1 MSRSAAAPV
10 PRLSGPGELAAA
22 VPLLCGFRPHESLV
36 VVSLRGT
43 SLRVGFTARY
53 DLPAE
58 EHEQELAA
66 DVVQRLAAVGAQRAY
81 ALVVT
86 ASGAPGLPRRS
97 LVAALQD
104 AVDGVRRLDLL
115 DALLV
120 RDGRWWSYVCTDGA
134 CCPPEGT
141 AVPVATPTL
150 TLVEAQSV
158 LDGRAVL
165 GSREELVASL
175 GPPAL
180 PAVALALLADTEGR
194 LADELAGS
202 GRVALRARLLGGWSE
217 ALARGGPSDGRD
229 AAELA
234 LALRDLLLRDEVL
247 TWSVRRESALLALLL
262 SVARATPAPY
272 DAPVCACLAWVAY
285 GRGDG
290 ATAGIALER
299 ALETDPQHGL
309 ALLLA
314 TALDGQVPPRRLR
327 AVAVR
332 TATALRRRG

>member
-1 MSRSAAAPV
+1 MSRPAATT

-22 VPLLCGFRPHESLV
+22 LPLLCGFRPRESLV
-36 VVSLRGT
+36 VVALKGATR
-43 SLRVGFTARY
+43 RVALTARY

-58 EHEQELAA
+58 EHEEVLAA
-66 DVVQRLAAVGAQRAY
+66 DVVDRLLAAGARRAY
-81 ALVVT
+81 ALVVSEQG
-86 ASGAPGLPRRS
+86 ASALPRRP
-97 LVAALQD
+97 LVASLRQ
-104 AVDGVRRLDLL
+104 AVARARALDLQ

-120 RDGRWWSYVCTDGA
+120 RDGRWWSYLCTDGA
-134 CCPPEGT
+134 CCPREGT
-141 AVPVATPTL
+141 PVPEASPTL

-158 LDGRAVL
+158 LQGRAVL

-175 GPPAL
+175 APPAL
-180 PAVALALLADTEGR
+180 PAVALALLAAAER
-194 LADELAGS
+194 RFAEELAGA
-202 GRVALRARLLGGWSE
+202 GRAALRARLRDALSA
-217 ALARGGPSDGRD
+217 ALAHGGPRHERE

-234 LALRDLLLRDEVL
+234 LALHDLSLRDEVL

-262 SVARATPAPY
+262 HLVRATPAPY

-299 ALETDPQHGL
+299 ALSTDPQHGL

-314 TALDGQVPPRRLR
+314 GALDRQVPPRQLR